1 MRKYPGILA
10 IMLLTAGCSGNKIR
24 PEEYPIAFQ
33 ARYHTGTQVD
43 VPSKAPVTG
52 LDNMGT
58 IYICRADG
66 TVVDYSGL
74 NQPTLSGTVQTDGTV
89 TPSLLQYYQ
98 TDGTPANFIAF
109 HPQAYSMSN
118 GIVYFRIT
126 GQEDIMAGICN
137 YAGYAQNPVTV
148 TFGFSHLL
156 SQLDYE
162 IVAESQAAAD
172 AWGTLTYIK
181 VTTPTS
187 LDLDLNSNILTTNT
201 DPVEQDLLSSL
212 GNNAAVPITTTYSS
226 AGNVM
231 IPSHN
236 AQLILKIKTS
246 TSEELTIPTNLWYL
260 APGNIHKITLT
271 FKGNAT
277 GIPLTATL
285 SGWPE

>member
-1 MRKYPGILA
+1 
-10 IMLLTAGCSGNKIR
+10 
-24 PEEYPIAFQ
+24 
-33 ARYHTGTQVD
+33 
-43 VPSKAPVTG
+43 
-52 LDNMGT
+52 
-58 IYICRADG
+58 
-66 TVVDYSGL
+66 
-74 NQPTLSGTVQTDGTV
+74 
-89 TPSLLQYYQ
+89 
-98 TDGTPANFIAF
+98 
-109 HPQAYSMSN
+109 
-118 GIVYFRIT
+118 
-126 GQEDIMAGICN
+126 MAGICN

-271 FKGNAT
+271 FRGIAT
-277 GIPLTATL
+277 DIPITATL

>member
-1 MRKYPGILA
+1 MKKHWDILF
-10 IMLLTAGCSGNKIR
+10 LTFLFLSGCGQKDL
-24 PEEYPIAFQ
+24 PEAVPIAFK
-33 ARYHTGTQVD
+33 AHFKLGTEVN
-43 VPSKAPVTG
+43 VYSKAPVTN
-52 LDNMGT
+52 LTDMGT

-118 GIVYFRIT
+118 GIVNFRIT

-271 FKGNAT
+271 FRGIAT
-277 GIPLTATL
+277 GIPITATL